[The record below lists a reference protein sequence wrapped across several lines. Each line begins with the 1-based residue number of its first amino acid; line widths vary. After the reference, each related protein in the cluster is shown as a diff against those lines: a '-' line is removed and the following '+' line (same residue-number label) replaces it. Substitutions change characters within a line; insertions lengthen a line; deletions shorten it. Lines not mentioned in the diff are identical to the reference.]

1 MRGMRYYL
9 KAFPSER
16 NDLFIHIRVMWMF
29 PNLERRW
36 KIHAFHIF
44 ALQRLGLP
52 SAPWSPL
59 GFSNNS
65 NIPGREQNVKT
76 PLGSLRLSS
85 LKWHNISLVCIGV
98 PKATLLGSPRASLVT
113 QMVKN
118 LPAMWETWFWSL
130 GQENPLEKGMAHP
143 VFLPRE
149 FHGLYIFHGVTKS
162 WTQLGD
168 FHFHLGGLRNQKRCC
183 IHSYNLLQQKGTD

>member
-65 NIPGREQNVKT
+65 NIPGREQNVET

-118 LPAMWETWFWSL
+118 LPAKWETWVQSL
-130 GQENPLEKGMAHP
+130 GWEDPLEKGKATHSSILAWRIP
-143 VFLPRE
+143 WTVYIPWGHKELDTVGWLSLSFRRTQKSE
-149 FHGLYIFHGVTKS
+149 KVLYS
-162 WTQLGD
+162 
-168 FHFHLGGLRNQKRCC
+168 
-183 IHSYNLLQQKGTD
+183 